1 MFSKLL
7 LKLIDQAIIP
17 ALLLVATRIVSI
29 IIVSRQKGI
38 EVFLSPKGFTFYTAT
53 DYVSVNT
60 LSTFFM
66 AVAIALGLGYII
78 LKSMVFHDSHIKP
91 HISAKLFTWK
101 MHHLIQASYDL
112 YTQGSV
118 WVSYLYLLTIASG
131 IMLIFDMISAWAF
144 YVCTVISLL
153 YTLLFI
159 LDIEAEM
166 DINKKYLKN
175 KDYLEI

>member
-1 MFSKLL
+1 
-7 LKLIDQAIIP
+7 
-17 ALLLVATRIVSI
+17 
-29 IIVSRQKGI
+29 
-38 EVFLSPKGFTFYTAT
+38 
-53 DYVSVNT
+53 
-60 LSTFFM
+60 
-66 AVAIALGLGYII
+66 
-78 LKSMVFHDSHIKP
+78 
-91 HISAKLFTWK
+91 

>member
-17 ALLLVATRIVSI
+17 ALLLVATRIISI

-38 EVFLSPKGFTFYTAT
+38 EIFLSSKGFTFYTAA

-91 HISAKLFTWK
+91 HVSAKLFSFK

-118 WVSYLYLLTIASG
+118 WISYLYLLTIASG
-131 IMLIFDMISAWAF
+131 LMLMFEMVRGWAF
-144 YVCTVISLL
+144 YVCLALSLL

-159 LDIEAEM
+159 LDIETEL
-166 DINKKYLKN
+166 DINKKYLKD
-175 KDYLEI
+175 KDYIEI